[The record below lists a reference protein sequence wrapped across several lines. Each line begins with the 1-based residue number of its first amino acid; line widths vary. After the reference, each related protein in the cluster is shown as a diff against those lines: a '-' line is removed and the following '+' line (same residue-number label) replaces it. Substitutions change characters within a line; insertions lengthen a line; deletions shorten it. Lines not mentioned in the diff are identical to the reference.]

1 MALVLHLQR
10 HLPNVR
16 QAPNDPSDWHTRP
29 GLLLS
34 SVIIPGP
41 RHRHPSCRLVGPP
54 PSHRV
59 NLFSFSSPPSAITTV
74 LHPLHDTVH
83 DGHLLF
89 LALSFSIDHL
99 PWAVTATFY
108 LFGCLS
114 VSCFSPVLSVGG
126 GFYNGLGGN
135 NNICRLNLWL
145 STQHN
150 TCGSLYYSPR
160 VANIVRLHST
170 ASFCYLDPD

>member
-1 MALVLHLQR
+1 MFFTSNGIFRTSARRPTTLLTGILGPDYFLAAVLLFPVQDIGTRHVALSD
-10 HLPNVR
+10 LP
-16 QAPNDPSDWHTRP
+16 PLTESISF
-29 GLLLS
+29 L
-34 SVIIPGP
+34 
-41 RHRHPSCRLVGPP
+41 
-54 PSHRV
+54 
-59 NLFSFSSPPSAITTV
+59 FSSPPSAITTV

-89 LALSFSIDHL
+89 LALSFSIDHF
-99 PWAVTATFY
+99 PWAVTAIFY

-114 VSCFSPVLSVGG
+114 VSCFSPILSVGG
-126 GFYNGLGGN
+126 GLYNGLGGN
-135 NNICRLNLWL
+135 NNICRLNLCL